1 MKRETLRQTLELESS
16 DRTEQMQRAFATAL
30 EMQQKSADEAAALKA
45 KLALTERQRQEDI
58 NALTEQVR
66 RRGCTHSW
74 LRQIAFE
81 YVCS

>member
-66 RRGCTHSW
+66 RRGCTP
-74 LRQIAFE
+74 AK
-81 YVCS
+81 